1 MPNLLTIFAE
11 NIKTRRK
18 VLGMSQEKLAELANT
33 ATTYIA
39 MIETKRRKPSFSMIE
54 HIADALEIEAYELFI
69 PPKKSFKSD
78 SKVREGLFL
87 LFDQFVRDALNE
99 IVEDKNKQE

>member
-1 MPNLLTIFAE
+1 M
-11 NIKTRRK
+11 K

-54 HIADALEIEAYELFI
+54 HIADALEIEAY
-69 PPKKSFKSD
+69 
-78 SKVREGLFL
+78 
-87 LFDQFVRDALNE
+87 
-99 IVEDKNKQE
+99 